1 MARLRHALTE
11 MPQRAPDADIE
22 DLLPFNCIVQK
33 TPASWQRQ
41 RLPFVRLGSI
51 KLPMIPLARRHTAP
65 RQLNKQI
72 GDMFNQQE
80 ADFRRGITSEVGFDE
95 SPKRTDS

>member
-33 TPASWQRQ
+33 NACQLATTAAAVRTFRINQASDDPAGPASH
-41 RLPFVRLGSI
+41 SAAATS
-51 KLPMIPLARRHTAP
+51 ARSP
-65 RQLNKQI
+65 RDKMRAY
-72 GDMFNQQE
+72 G
-80 ADFRRGITSEVGFDE
+80 
-95 SPKRTDS
+95 